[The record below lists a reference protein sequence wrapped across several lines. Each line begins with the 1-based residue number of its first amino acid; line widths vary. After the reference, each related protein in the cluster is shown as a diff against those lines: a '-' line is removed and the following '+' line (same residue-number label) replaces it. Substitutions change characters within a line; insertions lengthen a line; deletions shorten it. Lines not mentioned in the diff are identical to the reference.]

1 MKFSTSSIGALVLLN
16 SIAGLAGVHAM
27 NGKQKCVKGVPD
39 EFIEYV
45 DGVAEPLTMP
55 VAPGTKC
62 CQHPQDPDRIVLQF
76 PDFPCPCKVQDFKG
90 QEFVQKG
97 GIFNPDSNAIFNY
110 KIDELGVGGSVYSA
124 TSEKT
129 GQVYK
134 VGTFDSMLDNKAF
147 YTLGDNCRTGPTPRK
162 GTFTIVPT
170 DDPDEQRALTHT
182 EPALCV
188 YEMEMKCYQVRS
200 ITSHS
205 ILS

>member
-16 SIAGLAGVHAM
+16 SIAGLAGVHAQ

-39 EFIEYV
+39 QFIEYV

-76 PDFPCPCKVQDFKG
+76 PDFPCPCNVEDFKG

-97 GIFNPDSNAIFNY
+97 GIFGNSNAIFNY
-110 KIDELGVGGSVYSA
+110 KIDELGVGGSLYSQK
-124 TSEKT
+124 SGSGRE
-129 GQVYK
+129 YK
-134 VGTFDSMLDNKAF
+134 VGTFDSMSGNEAF

-170 DDPDEQRALTHT
+170 DDPDEQRVLTAS

-200 ITSHS
+200 RSFHS